1 MSKGR
6 QHYKAIVNGPFGVAE
21 KIKEARKNPNKRKFN
36 RRKRR

>member
-1 MSKGR
+1 MSRKL
-6 QHYKAIVNGPFGVAE
+6 YKATVSGPFNVGA